1 MPDHDG
7 GMTDSARIN
16 PVLVRDQTEGES
28 PDVWYSI
35 YRYMDRMFAE
45 RRPHRKPEIAALDLE
60 KLSPRARYLM
70 RNLLILQGRYVE
82 TLREFPN
89 LRPLQGEAGV
99 VLDEPIV
106 LADPPRH
113 SWAFFRRKGIWL

>member
-1 MPDHDG
+1 MLEDMSEESPQGVH
-7 GMTDSARIN
+7 
-16 PVLVRDQTEGES
+16 PVLLRDQTEGES

-45 RRPHRKPEIAALDLE
+45 RRPHRRTEIAALDLE

-70 RNLLILQGRYVE
+70 RHLLVLQGRYVE
-82 TLREFPN
+82 TLRRYPN
-89 LRPLQGEAGV
+89 LRPLQREAGV

-106 LADPPRH
+106 LSDSPRH
-113 SWAFFRRKGIWL
+113 AWAWLRKQNIFL